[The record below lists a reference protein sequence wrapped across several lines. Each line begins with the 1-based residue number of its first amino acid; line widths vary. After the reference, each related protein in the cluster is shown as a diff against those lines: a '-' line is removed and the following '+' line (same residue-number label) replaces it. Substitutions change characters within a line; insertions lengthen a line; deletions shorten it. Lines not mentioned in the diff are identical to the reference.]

1 MNPTTVFLATGR
13 AVAYKVNS
21 LTERYLQEMGASPLS
36 TYALHRY
43 ALIPALIWAAIFV
56 RPDDITSILHT
67 PHQVLYLL
75 AIFLIWNAQ
84 QFAHSFRVNATSTV
98 SALSNLY
105 NVLTLPLLLV
115 VGTLFNHDTPNVF
128 SIAGIIVLAVAM
140 VIQPAHHL
148 TNKRARL
155 SRPLPILVAFIC
167 AEALVDV
174 ILIALS
180 RQLLKEIPPH
190 VFIGVFL
197 VLVLSACII
206 CVQILSR
213 HLSLDVRKMALKNPG
228 RAFSLPLIFFA
239 GSVME
244 FYAQAKLPIYIMLS
258 IGAITFVMD
267 IGSDLWRHRIQFNL
281 QTAAFTTM
289 VFIGVGLAIYAT

>member
-1 MNPTTVFLATGR
+1 MNPTTVFLAAGR

-21 LTERYLQEMGASPLS
+21 LTERYLQERGASPLS

-43 ALIPALIWAAIFV
+43 ALIPALMWTVLFV
-56 RPDDITSILHT
+56 RPADITSILYT
-67 PHQVLYLL
+67 PHQVLYFLV
-75 AIFLIWNAQ
+75 IFLIWNAQ

-115 VGTLFNHDTPNVF
+115 VGTLFNHDKANAL
-128 SIAGIIVLAVAM
+128 SIAGILVLAMAM
-140 VIQPAHHL
+140 LIQPAHHL

-167 AEALVDV
+167 VEAMVDV
-174 ILIALS
+174 VLIALS
-180 RQLLKEIPPH
+180 RQLLKEIPPR

-197 VLVLSACII
+197 ILVLSACVV
-206 CVQILSR
+206 CVQLLSR
-213 HLSLDVRKMALKNPG
+213 RLPLDVRKMASKNPG
-228 RAFSLPLIFFA
+228 RTISLPLIFFA
-239 GSVME
+239 GAVME
-244 FYAQAKLPIYIMLS
+244 FYAQAKLPIYILIS

-267 IGSDLWRHRIQFNL
+267 ICSDLWRRRIRFNL
-281 QTAAFTTM
+281 QTATFM
-289 VFIGVGLAIYAT
+289 ILVFIGVGLAVYAT